1 MSLSREVLF
10 VILQEVEVNNLY
22 RLSSVCKEYKSLC
35 KDKGLWKRIFSKYGL
50 TMLKK
55 NKSVC
60 TWISNFTVSS
70 ASKEKIN
77 RYMERVDKV
86 RNLKNVVMPLE
97 LRDVR
102 HASVIHIPKVTN
114 KDELEFLI
122 HQDRIFSASLSPT
135 KPYSKMFLELYKMS
149 GEYYMRIKE
158 KGMLDEKIVVYK
170 KYKLSKR
177 QVSYLLYK
185 LAYYCLFLQN
195 ISLPRE
201 EEGRS
206 VCGYNTVY

>member
-10 VILQEVEVNNLY
+10 VILQEVEVNNLF
-22 RLSSVCKEYKSLC
+22 RLSSVCKEYKGLC
-35 KDKGLWKRIFSKYGL
+35 GDKGLWKKIFRKHGL

-70 ASKEKIN
+70 MSKEKIN
-77 RYMERVDKV
+77 RYMERVNKV
-86 RNLKNVVMPLE
+86 RNLENVVMPLE

-102 HASVIHIPKVTN
+102 HASIIHIPKVTN

-185 LAYYCLFLQN
+185 LAYYCLFLKN

-206 VCGYNTVY
+206 VCGCNTVY